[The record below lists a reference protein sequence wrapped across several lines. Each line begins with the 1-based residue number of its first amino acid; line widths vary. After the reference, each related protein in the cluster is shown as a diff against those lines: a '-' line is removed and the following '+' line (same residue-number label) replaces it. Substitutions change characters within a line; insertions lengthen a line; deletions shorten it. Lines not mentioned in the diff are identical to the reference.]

1 MNENL
6 RLELL
11 GSVQLIA
18 SIILVLS
25 WSFYS
30 FEWWSVIF
38 GILAVFF
45 FGGFNLNCNPC
56 FFRKNLGLLPVSSLV
71 SSMDCGPPGDMSLK
85 STFFLFCGLNFNP
98 QTQMEQRKI
107 GNLLVDAKKGL

>member
-1 MNENL
+1 MNEKLNL
-6 RLELL
+6 EML

-18 SIILVLS
+18 SIFLVLF

-45 FGGFNLNCNPC
+45 LVEAIWHYMLCDFLRY
-56 FFRKNLGLLPVSSLV
+56 FRK
-71 SSMDCGPPGDMSLK
+71 
-85 STFFLFCGLNFNP
+85 T
-98 QTQMEQRKI
+98 I
-107 GNLLVDAKKGL
+107 

>member
-1 MNENL
+1 MKENL

-18 SIILVLS
+18 SIILILL

-30 FEWWSVIF
+30 IEWWSIIF

-45 FGGFNLNCNPC
+45 MVEAIWHYVLCDLLRY
-56 FFRKNLGLLPVSSLV
+56 FRK
-71 SSMDCGPPGDMSLK
+71 
-85 STFFLFCGLNFNP
+85 T
-98 QTQMEQRKI
+98 I
-107 GNLLVDAKKGL
+107 

>member
-45 FGGFNLNCNPC
+45 FGG
-56 FFRKNLGLLPVSSLV
+56 V
-71 SSMDCGPPGDMSLK
+71 
-85 STFFLFCGLNFNP
+85 
-98 QTQMEQRKI
+98 
-107 GNLLVDAKKGL
+107 

>member
-18 SIILVLS
+18 SMLLALL

-45 FGGFNLNCNPC
+45 LVEAIWHYVLCDFLRY
-56 FFRKNLGLLPVSSLV
+56 FRN
-71 SSMDCGPPGDMSLK
+71 
-85 STFFLFCGLNFNP
+85 T
-98 QTQMEQRKI
+98 I
-107 GNLLVDAKKGL
+107 